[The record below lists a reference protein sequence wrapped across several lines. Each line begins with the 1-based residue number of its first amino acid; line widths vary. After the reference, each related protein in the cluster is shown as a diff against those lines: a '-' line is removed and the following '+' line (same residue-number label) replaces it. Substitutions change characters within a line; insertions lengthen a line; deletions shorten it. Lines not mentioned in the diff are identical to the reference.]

1 MSYDCCR
8 THARTGKRPAGRP
21 GGGCVCMRAI
31 MLGVLGGPRI
41 RFAVDTEELLGTHAS
56 QLASA
61 ARSNV
66 YRYYFADWGCKS

>member
-1 MSYDCCR
+1 
-8 THARTGKRPAGRP
+8 
-21 GGGCVCMRAI
+21 MRAI